1 MKYPD
6 RYNETACQIF
16 VNPHRKQPVTI
27 ANGRKLPG
35 LNVSVAGRKNGY
47 EALIRLPLPAG
58 AEYVGFDL
66 GVDDSDVSNVRKTQL
81 LWSGD
86 GGNHSDRSKYGM
98 LRLKN

>member
-1 MKYPD
+1 M
-6 RYNETACQIF
+6 
-16 VNPHRKQPVTI
+16 TI
-27 ANGRKLPG
+27 ANGKKLPG
-35 LNVSVAGRKNGY
+35 LNVSVADRKNGY

-86 GGNHSDRSKYGM
+86 GGNHSNRSKYGI
-98 LRLKN
+98 LRLKD